1 MRPRLPQRW
10 YVATATEEQIRLYEV
25 VMVSGKPPRHS
36 KSKTEPVTIDLDA
49 KDVTDVSAAKPS
61 TTPTD
66 TTTTSTSSEA
76 KPAPEPKVSEA
87 IKPATVA
94 TESVKAE
101 NPKPIW
107 DQPAKP
113 PIEPEP
119 NVGKHAASG
128 KDEAPPKPDSTIKQ
142 EPPKAAAAS
151 AATSTSSAAS
161 SSTAD
166 SAKGTSGTLGKDAP
180 KTDPFKPQTTTSTTS
195 SASSAGKP
203 SAAATSSSRDPK
215 SQGNSGLIAAGIV
228 GGLIALLAA
237 GSMQYAGFLPS
248 SSTGGGSSD
257 ELATLKSQVAS
268 LQQQMAEAPKAQ
280 TSDTSALEQRIAAL
294 ESSTASG
301 GDASAKI
308 SQLENTVSTL
318 QSGRATDDQ
327 KIASLTQRLDAAETK
342 INEPRDDVEV
352 ARAIASAALKAA
364 IDRGGPFLTELD
376 TLSKVTP
383 DDPAIQ
389 SLRPFANTGVPTR
402 AELVR
407 RFPDVANAMLAALRP
422 TDPNQGIIDRLA
434 DSAMSL
440 VKVRPVGNVE
450 GEGDDAKIARM
461 EDKLQ
466 NGDLKGAALEWDSL
480 PEAAKTASADY
491 KKSLDARI
499 QVEDLVNST
508 LNRAVSSTGQQ
519 G

>member
-1 MRPRLPQRW
+1 
-10 YVATATEEQIRLYEV
+10 
-25 VMVSGKPPRHS
+25 MVSGKPPRHS

-49 KDVTDVSAAKPS
+49 KDVTDVSATTPSTPADTTATSAASDAKPVTEPS
-61 TTPTD
+61 T
-66 TTTTSTSSEA
+66 
-76 KPAPEPKVSEA
+76 PEPV
-87 IKPATVA
+87 KPATSA
-94 TESVKAE
+94 ADSVKAE

-107 DQPAKP
+107 DQPTKS

-119 NVGKHAASG
+119 NVGKPQDASG
-128 KDEAPPKPDSTIKQ
+128 KEEGPAKTDATAKQ
-142 EPPKAAAAS
+142 EPPKAAAA
-151 AATSTSSAAS
+151 AASTTTSSAAS
-161 SSTAD
+161 SSAAD
-166 SAKGTSGTLGKDAP
+166 SAKATSSTFGKDAP
-180 KTDPFKPQTTTSTTS
+180 KSEPFKPQTAASTSS
-195 SASSAGKP
+195 SASSASKP
-203 SAAATSSSRDPK
+203 SAATTSTSRDAKP
-215 SQGNSGLIAAGIV
+215 QGNSGLIAAGIV

-237 GSMQYAGFLPS
+237 GSMQYAGVLPS
-248 SSTGGGSSD
+248 SSADSGSST
-257 ELATLKSQVAS
+257 ELAALKSQVAS
-268 LQQQMAEAPKAQ
+268 LQQQIAQAPKGQ
-280 TSDTSALEQRIAAL
+280 TADTSALEQRLAAL

-308 SQLENTVSTL
+308 SQLETTLSTL
-318 QSGRATDDQ
+318 QSERAAEDQ

-402 AELVR
+402 SELVR
-407 RFPDVANAMLAALRP
+407 RFPDVANAMLTALSP
-422 TDPNQGIIDRLA
+422 TDPNEGIFDRLA
-434 DSAMSL
+434 NSAMSL

-466 NGDLKGAALEWDSL
+466 NGDLKGAALEWDAL
-480 PEAAKTASADY
+480 PEAAKTASAEY

>member
-1 MRPRLPQRW
+1 
-10 YVATATEEQIRLYEV
+10 
-25 VMVSGKPPRHS
+25 MVSGKPPRHS

-49 KDVTDVSAAKPS
+49 KDVTDVSATKPS
-61 TTPTD
+61 TPAD
-66 TTTTSTSSEA
+66 TTATSAASDAKPVTEPGTPEPVTPATSTA
-76 KPAPEPKVSEA
+76 D
-87 IKPATVA
+87 
-94 TESVKAE
+94 SVKAE

-107 DQPAKP
+107 DQPTKS

-119 NVGKHAASG
+119 NVGKPQDASG
-128 KDEAPPKPDSTIKQ
+128 KDEGPAKTDATVKQ
-142 EPPKAAAAS
+142 EPPKAAAA
-151 AATSTSSAAS
+151 AASTTTSSAAS
-161 SSTAD
+161 SSAAD
-166 SAKGTSGTLGKDAP
+166 SAKTTSSSFVKDAP
-180 KTDPFKPQTTTSTTS
+180 KSEPFKPQTTSSTSS
-195 SASSAGKP
+195 SASSASKP
-203 SAAATSSSRDPK
+203 SAATISTSRDAKP
-215 SQGNSGLIAAGIV
+215 QGNSGLIAAGIV

-237 GSMQYAGFLPS
+237 GSMQYAGVLPS
-248 SSTGGGSSD
+248 SSADSGSST
-257 ELATLKSQVAS
+257 ELAALKSQVAS
-268 LQQQMAEAPKAQ
+268 LQQQIAQAPKGQ
-280 TSDTSALEQRIAAL
+280 TADTSALEQRLAAL

-308 SQLENTVSTL
+308 SQLETTLSTL
-318 QSGRATDDQ
+318 QSERAAEDQ

-407 RFPDVANAMLAALRP
+407 RFPDVANAMLTALRP
-422 TDPNQGIIDRLA
+422 TDPNEGIFDRLA
-434 DSAMSL
+434 NSAMSL

-466 NGDLKGAALEWDSL
+466 NGDLKGAALEWDAL

>member
-1 MRPRLPQRW
+1 
-10 YVATATEEQIRLYEV
+10 
-25 VMVSGKPPRHS
+25 MVSGKPPRHS

-49 KDVTDVSAAKPS
+49 KDVTDISPAKPS
-61 TTPTD
+61 SD
-66 TTTTSTSSEA
+66 TQEQS
-76 KPAPEPKVSEA
+76 KPAADEPTSVTETSASEPV
-87 IKPATVA
+87 KPATSA
-94 TESVKAE
+94 TDTEKAE
-101 NPKPIW
+101 TPKPIW
-107 DQPAKP
+107 EQPTKP

-119 NVGKHAASG
+119 NVSKTEASIKKDTTGKQDSAENAAA
-128 KDEAPPKPDSTIKQ
+128 KQDAQKPITSAT
-142 EPPKAAAAS
+142 AAAS
-151 AATSTSSAAS
+151 AASAAPS
-161 SSTAD
+161 SDATKNTAPG
-166 SAKGTSGTLGKDAP
+166 SFGASPKDAL
-180 KTDPFKPQTTTSTTS
+180 KSDSFKPQS
-195 SASSAGKP
+195 SASSSSAT
-203 SAAATSSSRDPK
+203 SAADKPATASTTASRDTK
-215 SQGNSGLIAAGIV
+215 TQGSSGLMAAGIV

-237 GSMQYAGFLPS
+237 GSMQYAGYLPS
-248 SSTGGGSSD
+248 STADGGSSS
-257 ELATLKSQVAS
+257 ELAALKSQVAT
-268 LQQQMAEAPKAQ
+268 LQQQVADAPKTQ
-280 TSDTSALEQRIAAL
+280 TGDASALEQRLAAL

-308 SQLENTVSTL
+308 AELEKTISTL
-318 QSGRATDDQ
+318 QSERSAESQTIAT
-327 KIASLTQRLDAAETK
+327 LTQRLDAAEAK

-383 DDPAIQ
+383 DDPALQ
-389 SLRPFANTGVPTR
+389 ALKPFANTGVPTR

-407 RFPDVANAMLAALRP
+407 RFPDVANGMLAALTP
-422 TDPNQGIIDRLA
+422 SDPNQGIFDRLA

-450 GEGDDAKIARM
+450 GEGADAKIARM

-466 NGDLKGAALEWDSL
+466 NGDLKGAALEWDAL
-480 PEAAKTASADY
+480 PEPARTSSADY

>member
-1 MRPRLPQRW
+1 
-10 YVATATEEQIRLYEV
+10 
-25 VMVSGKPPRHS
+25 MVSGKPPRHS

-49 KDVTDVSAAKPS
+49 KDVTDVSATKPS
-61 TTPTD
+61 TPAD
-66 TTTTSTSSEA
+66 TTATSASSDA
-76 KPAPEPKVSEA
+76 KPVTEPSTTEPV
-87 IKPATVA
+87 KPATGA
-94 TESVKAE
+94 ADSAKAE

-107 DQPAKP
+107 DQPTKS

-119 NVGKHAASG
+119 NVGKQQDASG
-128 KDEAPPKPDSTIKQ
+128 KDEVPAKTDTTVKQ
-142 EPPKAAAAS
+142 EPPKATAAAAS
-151 AATSTSSAAS
+151 ATTSSAAS
-161 SSTAD
+161 SSAAD
-166 SAKGTSGTLGKDAP
+166 SAKTTSSTFGKDAP
-180 KTDPFKPQTTTSTTS
+180 KSEPFKPQTTSSTSS
-195 SASSAGKP
+195 SASSASKP
-203 SAAATSSSRDPK
+203 SAAITSTSRDAKP
-215 SQGNSGLIAAGIV
+215 QGNSGLIAAGIV

-237 GSMQYAGFLPS
+237 GSMQYAGVLPS
-248 SSTGGGSSD
+248 SSADSGSST
-257 ELATLKSQVAS
+257 ELAALKSQVAS
-268 LQQQMAEAPKAQ
+268 LQQQIAEAPKGQ
-280 TSDTSALEQRIAAL
+280 TADTSALEQRLAAL

-308 SQLENTVSTL
+308 SQLETTLSTL
-318 QSGRATDDQ
+318 QSERAAEDQ

-389 SLRPFANTGVPTR
+389 ALRPFANTGVPTR

-407 RFPDVANAMLAALRP
+407 RFPDVANAMLTALRP
-422 TDPNQGIIDRLA
+422 TDPNEGIFDRLA
-434 DSAMSL
+434 NSAMSL

-450 GEGDDAKIARM
+450 GEGNDAKIARM

-466 NGDLKGAALEWDSL
+466 NGDLKGAALEWDAL

-499 QVEDLVNST
+499 QVEDLVSST

>member
-1 MRPRLPQRW
+1 
-10 YVATATEEQIRLYEV
+10 
-25 VMVSGKPPRHS
+25 MVSGKPPRHS

-49 KDVTDVSAAKPS
+49 KDVTDISPAKPS
-61 TTPTD
+61 TDPETQQKGAAD
-66 TTTTSTSSEA
+66 GA
-76 KPAPEPKVSEA
+76 KPATGTSASEPV
-87 IKPATVA
+87 KPAANA
-94 TESVKAE
+94 TDSAKAE
-101 NPKPIW
+101 SPKPIW
-107 DQPAKP
+107 DQPTKA

-119 NVGKHAASG
+119 NVAKTDASIKKDVTEKAIGEKQDTTAKQDAQKASTASASSVSGASAATASSATKDTAASPFG
-128 KDEAPPKPDSTIKQ
+128 TSTRDAPKSDSIKPQNS
-142 EPPKAAAAS
+142 ASSSSAAS
-151 AATSTSSAAS
+151 AADKPA
-161 SSTAD
+161 TA
-166 SAKGTSGTLGKDAP
+166 
-180 KTDPFKPQTTTSTTS
+180 
-195 SASSAGKP
+195 
-203 SAAATSSSRDPK
+203 SRDTK
-215 SQGNSGLIAAGIV
+215 ASGSSGLIAAGIV

-237 GSMQYAGFLPS
+237 GSMQYAGYLPS
-248 SSTGGGSSD
+248 STADSGSSA
-257 ELATLKSQVAS
+257 ELDALKSQVAT
-268 LQQQMAEAPKAQ
+268 LQQQIADAPKGQ
-280 TSDTSALEQRIAAL
+280 TGDTSALEQRLAAL

-308 SQLENTVSTL
+308 AELENTISTL
-318 QSGRATDDQ
+318 QSERDAEGP
-327 KIASLTQRLDAAETK
+327 KIATLTQRLDAAEAK

-383 DDPAIQ
+383 DDPSIQ
-389 SLRPFANTGVPTR
+389 ALKSFARTGVPTR

-407 RFPDVANAMLAALRP
+407 RFPDVANAMLAALKP
-422 TDPNQGIIDRLA
+422 SDPNQGIFDRLA

-450 GEGDDAKIARM
+450 GEGAEAKVARM

-466 NGDLKGAALEWDSL
+466 NGDLKGAALEWDAL

>member
-1 MRPRLPQRW
+1 
-10 YVATATEEQIRLYEV
+10 
-25 VMVSGKPPRHS
+25 
-36 KSKTEPVTIDLDA
+36 
-49 KDVTDVSAAKPS
+49 
-61 TTPTD
+61 
-66 TTTTSTSSEA
+66 
-76 KPAPEPKVSEA
+76 
-87 IKPATVA
+87 
-94 TESVKAE
+94 
-101 NPKPIW
+101 
-107 DQPAKP
+107 
-113 PIEPEP
+113 
-119 NVGKHAASG
+119 
-128 KDEAPPKPDSTIKQ
+128 
-142 EPPKAAAAS
+142 
-151 AATSTSSAAS
+151 
-161 SSTAD
+161 
-166 SAKGTSGTLGKDAP
+166 
-180 KTDPFKPQTTTSTTS
+180 
-195 SASSAGKP
+195 
-203 SAAATSSSRDPK
+203 
-215 SQGNSGLIAAGIV
+215 
-228 GGLIALLAA
+228 
-237 GSMQYAGFLPS
+237 MQYAGVLPS
-248 SSTGGGSSD
+248 SSADSGSST
-257 ELATLKSQVAS
+257 ELAALKSQVAS
-268 LQQQMAEAPKAQ
+268 LQQQIAEAPKGQ
-280 TSDTSALEQRIAAL
+280 TADTSALEQRLAAL

-308 SQLENTVSTL
+308 SQLETTVSTL
-318 QSGRATDDQ
+318 QSERAAEDQ

-389 SLRPFANTGVPTR
+389 ALRPFANTGVPTR
-402 AELVR
+402 SELVR
-407 RFPDVANAMLAALRP
+407 RFPDVANAMLTALSP
-422 TDPNQGIIDRLA
+422 TDPNEGIFDRLA
-434 DSAMSL
+434 NSAMSL

-466 NGDLKGAALEWDSL
+466 NGDLKGAALEWDAL

>member
-1 MRPRLPQRW
+1 
-10 YVATATEEQIRLYEV
+10 
-25 VMVSGKPPRHS
+25 MVSGKPPRHS

-61 TTPTD
+61 TPAD
-66 TTTTSTSSEA
+66 TTPINTSSDAEPLAEPGTPEPA
-76 KPAPEPKVSEA
+76 KPAISAADNAKV
-87 IKPATVA
+87 
-94 TESVKAE
+94 E

-107 DQPAKP
+107 DQPTKS

-119 NVGKHAASG
+119 NVGKQDAAG
-128 KDEAPPKPDSTIKQ
+128 KDEGPAKTDATVKQ
-142 EPPKAAAAS
+142 EPPKAASAAAS
-151 AATSTSSAAS
+151 SATSSAAS
-161 SSTAD
+161 SSAAE
-166 SAKGTSGTLGKDAP
+166 SAKATSSTFGKDAP
-180 KTDPFKPQTTTSTTS
+180 KSDPFKPQTTASTSS
-195 SASSAGKP
+195 SASSASKP
-203 SAAATSSSRDPK
+203 SAATTSTSRETKPQ
-215 SQGNSGLIAAGIV
+215 SNSGLIAAGIV

-237 GSMQYAGFLPS
+237 GSMQYAGVLPS
-248 SSTGGGSSD
+248 ASADGGSSS
-257 ELATLKSQVAS
+257 ELAALKSQVAS
-268 LQQQMAEAPKAQ
+268 LQQQMANAPKAQ
-280 TSDTSALEQRIAAL
+280 TADTSALEQRIAAL
-294 ESSTASG
+294 ESATASG
-301 GDASAKI
+301 GEASAKI
-308 SQLENTVSTL
+308 SQFENTISTL
-318 QSGRATDDQ
+318 QSERAAEGQT
-327 KIASLTQRLDAAETK
+327 IASLTQRLDAAEAK

-407 RFPDVANAMLAALRP
+407 RFPDVANAMLTALRP
-422 TDPNQGIIDRLA
+422 TDPNEGIFDRLA
-434 DSAMSL
+434 NSAMSL
-440 VKVRPVGNVE
+440 VKVRPVGNIE
-450 GEGDDAKIARM
+450 GEGPEAKIARM

-466 NGDLKGAALEWDSL
+466 NGDLKGAALEWDAL
-480 PEAAKTASADY
+480 PDAARTASADY

>member
-1 MRPRLPQRW
+1 
-10 YVATATEEQIRLYEV
+10 
-25 VMVSGKPPRHS
+25 MVSGKPPRHS

-49 KDVTDVSAAKPS
+49 KDVTDVSATKPS
-61 TTPTD
+61 TPAD
-66 TTTTSTSSEA
+66 TTATSAASDA
-76 KPAPEPKVSEA
+76 KPVTEPSTPEPA
-87 IKPATVA
+87 RPATSAADGAKV
-94 TESVKAE
+94 E

-107 DQPAKP
+107 DQPTKS

-119 NVGKHAASG
+119 NVGKPQDASG
-128 KDEAPPKPDSTIKQ
+128 KDEGPAKTDATVKE
-142 EPPKAAAAS
+142 EPPKATAAAAS
-151 AATSTSSAAS
+151 TTTSSAAS
-161 SSTAD
+161 SSAAD
-166 SAKGTSGTLGKDAP
+166 SAKTTSSTFGKDAP
-180 KTDPFKPQTTTSTTS
+180 KSDPFKPQTTASTSS
-195 SASSAGKP
+195 SASSASKP
-203 SAAATSSSRDPK
+203 SPATTSTSRDAKP
-215 SQGNSGLIAAGIV
+215 QGNSGLIAAGIV

-237 GSMQYAGFLPS
+237 GSMQYAGVLPS
-248 SSTGGGSSD
+248 SSADSGSST
-257 ELATLKSQVAS
+257 ELAALKSQVAS
-268 LQQQMAEAPKAQ
+268 LQQQIAQAPKGQ
-280 TSDTSALEQRIAAL
+280 TADTSALEQRLAAL

-308 SQLENTVSTL
+308 SQLETTVSTL
-318 QSGRATDDQ
+318 QSERAAEDQ

-407 RFPDVANAMLAALRP
+407 RFPDVANAMLTALRP
-422 TDPNQGIIDRLA
+422 TDPNEGIFDRLA
-434 DSAMSL
+434 NSAMSL

-466 NGDLKGAALEWDSL
+466 NGDLKGAALEWDAL

>member
-1 MRPRLPQRW
+1 
-10 YVATATEEQIRLYEV
+10 
-25 VMVSGKPPRHS
+25 MVSGKPPRHS

-49 KDVTDVSAAKPS
+49 KDVTDVSATKSSTPADTTATSAPIDAKPVTEPS
-61 TTPTD
+61 T
-66 TTTTSTSSEA
+66 
-76 KPAPEPKVSEA
+76 PEPVT
-87 IKPATVA
+87 PATSA
-94 TESVKAE
+94 ADSVKAE

-107 DQPAKP
+107 DQPTKS

-119 NVGKHAASG
+119 NVGKPQDASG
-128 KDEAPPKPDSTIKQ
+128 KDEGPAKTDATLKQ
-142 EPPKAAAAS
+142 EPPKATAAAAS
-151 AATSTSSAAS
+151 TTTSSAAS
-161 SSTAD
+161 SSAAD
-166 SAKGTSGTLGKDAP
+166 SAKTTSTTFGKDAP
-180 KTDPFKPQTTTSTTS
+180 KSDPFKPQTTASTSS
-195 SASSAGKP
+195 SASSTSKP
-203 SAAATSSSRDPK
+203 SAATTSTSRDAKP
-215 SQGNSGLIAAGIV
+215 QGNSGLIAAGIV

-237 GSMQYAGFLPS
+237 GSMQYAGVLPS
-248 SSTGGGSSD
+248 SSADSGSST
-257 ELATLKSQVAS
+257 ELAALKSQVAS
-268 LQQQMAEAPKAQ
+268 LQQQIAQAPKGQSA
-280 TSDTSALEQRIAAL
+280 DTSALEQRLAAL

-308 SQLENTVSTL
+308 SQLETTVSTL
-318 QSGRATDDQ
+318 QSERATEDQ

-407 RFPDVANAMLAALRP
+407 RFPDVANAMLTALRP
-422 TDPNQGIIDRLA
+422 TDPNEGIFDRLA
-434 DSAMSL
+434 NSAMSL

-466 NGDLKGAALEWDSL
+466 NGDLKGAALEWDAL

>member
-1 MRPRLPQRW
+1 
-10 YVATATEEQIRLYEV
+10 
-25 VMVSGKPPRHS
+25 
-36 KSKTEPVTIDLDA
+36 
-49 KDVTDVSAAKPS
+49 
-61 TTPTD
+61 
-66 TTTTSTSSEA
+66 
-76 KPAPEPKVSEA
+76 
-87 IKPATVA
+87 
-94 TESVKAE
+94 
-101 NPKPIW
+101 
-107 DQPAKP
+107 
-113 PIEPEP
+113 
-119 NVGKHAASG
+119 
-128 KDEAPPKPDSTIKQ
+128 
-142 EPPKAAAAS
+142 
-151 AATSTSSAAS
+151 
-161 SSTAD
+161 
-166 SAKGTSGTLGKDAP
+166 
-180 KTDPFKPQTTTSTTS
+180 
-195 SASSAGKP
+195 
-203 SAAATSSSRDPK
+203 
-215 SQGNSGLIAAGIV
+215 
-228 GGLIALLAA
+228 
-237 GSMQYAGFLPS
+237 MQYAGVLPS
-248 SSTGGGSSD
+248 SSADSGSST
-257 ELATLKSQVAS
+257 ELAALKSQVAS
-268 LQQQMAEAPKAQ
+268 LQQQIAQAPKGQ
-280 TSDTSALEQRIAAL
+280 TADTSALEQRLAAL

-308 SQLENTVSTL
+308 SQLETTLSTL
-318 QSGRATDDQ
+318 QSERAAEEH

-422 TDPNQGIIDRLA
+422 TDPNEGIIDRLA
-434 DSAMSL
+434 NSAMSL

-466 NGDLKGAALEWDSL
+466 NGDLKGAALEWDAL
-480 PEAAKTASADY
+480 PEAAKTASAEY

>member
-1 MRPRLPQRW
+1 
-10 YVATATEEQIRLYEV
+10 
-25 VMVSGKPPRHS
+25 MVSGKPPRHS

-49 KDVTDVSAAKPS
+49 KDVTDVSATKPS
-61 TTPTD
+61 TPADMTATSAASDAKPVTEPGTP
-66 TTTTSTSSEA
+66 EPA
-76 KPAPEPKVSEA
+76 KPA
-87 IKPATVA
+87 TGVA
-94 TESVKAE
+94 DGAKAE

-107 DQPAKP
+107 DQPTKS

-119 NVGKHAASG
+119 NVGKQQDASG
-128 KDEAPPKPDSTIKQ
+128 KDEGPAKTDATAKQ
-142 EPPKAAAAS
+142 EPPKATAAAAS
-151 AATSTSSAAS
+151 TTTSSAAS
-161 SSTAD
+161 SSAAD
-166 SAKGTSGTLGKDAP
+166 SAKTTSSSFGKDAP
-180 KTDPFKPQTTTSTTS
+180 KSEPFKPQTTSSTSA
-195 SASSAGKP
+195 SASSASKP
-203 SAAATSSSRDPK
+203 SAATTSTSRDTKP
-215 SQGNSGLIAAGIV
+215 QGNSGLIAAGIV

-237 GSMQYAGFLPS
+237 GSMQYAGVLPS
-248 SSTGGGSSD
+248 RSADSGSAT
-257 ELATLKSQVAS
+257 ELAALKSQVAS
-268 LQQQMAEAPKAQ
+268 LQQQIAEAPKGQ
-280 TSDTSALEQRIAAL
+280 TADTSALEQRLAAL

-308 SQLENTVSTL
+308 SQLETTVSTL
-318 QSGRATDDQ
+318 QSERAAEDQ

-407 RFPDVANAMLAALRP
+407 RFPDVANAMLTALRP
-422 TDPNQGIIDRLA
+422 TDPNEGIFDRLA
-434 DSAMSL
+434 NSAMSL

-466 NGDLKGAALEWDSL
+466 NGDLKGAALEWDAL
-480 PEAAKTASADY
+480 PEAAKTASAEY

>member
-1 MRPRLPQRW
+1 
-10 YVATATEEQIRLYEV
+10 
-25 VMVSGKPPRHS
+25 MVSGKPPRHS

-49 KDVTDVSAAKPS
+49 KDVTDVSATKPS
-61 TTPTD
+61 TPAD
-66 TTTTSTSSEA
+66 TTATSAPSDAKPVTEPGTPEPA
-76 KPAPEPKVSEA
+76 KPA
-87 IKPATVA
+87 TGVA
-94 TESVKAE
+94 DGAKAE

-107 DQPAKP
+107 DQPTKS

-119 NVGKHAASG
+119 NVGKPQDASG
-128 KDEAPPKPDSTIKQ
+128 KDEGPAKTDATVKQ
-142 EPPKAAAAS
+142 EPPKATAAAAS
-151 AATSTSSAAS
+151 TTTSSAAS
-161 SSTAD
+161 SSAAD
-166 SAKGTSGTLGKDAP
+166 SAKTTSSTFGKDAP
-180 KTDPFKPQTTTSTTS
+180 KSEPFKPQTTASTSS
-195 SASSAGKP
+195 SASSASKP
-203 SAAATSSSRDPK
+203 SAATISTSRDAKP
-215 SQGNSGLIAAGIV
+215 QGNSGLIAAGIV

-237 GSMQYAGFLPS
+237 GSMQYAGVLPS
-248 SSTGGGSSD
+248 SSTDSGSST
-257 ELATLKSQVAS
+257 ELAALKSQVAS
-268 LQQQMAEAPKAQ
+268 LQQQIAQAPKGQ
-280 TSDTSALEQRIAAL
+280 TADTSALEQRLAAL

-308 SQLENTVSTL
+308 SQLETTVSTL
-318 QSGRATDDQ
+318 QSERAAEDQ

-422 TDPNQGIIDRLA
+422 TDPNEGIIDRLA
-434 DSAMSL
+434 NSAMSL

-466 NGDLKGAALEWDSL
+466 NGDLKGAALEWDAL

>member
-1 MRPRLPQRW
+1 
-10 YVATATEEQIRLYEV
+10 
-25 VMVSGKPPRHS
+25 MVSGKPPRHS

-49 KDVTDVSAAKPS
+49 KDVTDVSATKPS
-61 TTPTD
+61 TPAD
-66 TTTTSTSSEA
+66 TTATSASSDA
-76 KPAPEPKVSEA
+76 KPVTEPSTTEPVT
-87 IKPATVA
+87 PATGA
-94 TESVKAE
+94 ADSAKAE

-107 DQPAKP
+107 DQPTKS

-119 NVGKHAASG
+119 NVGKQQDASG
-128 KDEAPPKPDSTIKQ
+128 KDEGPAKTDATVKQ
-142 EPPKAAAAS
+142 DPPKAAAA
-151 AATSTSSAAS
+151 AASTTTSSAAS
-161 SSTAD
+161 SSAAD
-166 SAKGTSGTLGKDAP
+166 SAKATSSTLGKDAP
-180 KTDPFKPQTTTSTTS
+180 KSDPFKPQTTSSTS
-195 SASSAGKP
+195 SASSASKP
-203 SAAATSSSRDPK
+203 SAATTSPLRDAKP
-215 SQGNSGLIAAGIV
+215 QGNSGLIAAGIV

-237 GSMQYAGFLPS
+237 GSMQYAGVLPS
-248 SSTGGGSSD
+248 SSADSGSST
-257 ELATLKSQVAS
+257 ELAALKSQVAS
-268 LQQQMAEAPKAQ
+268 LQQQIAEAPKGQ
-280 TSDTSALEQRIAAL
+280 TADTSALEQRLAAL

-308 SQLENTVSTL
+308 SQLETTLSTL
-318 QSGRATDDQ
+318 QSERAAEDQ

-389 SLRPFANTGVPTR
+389 ALRPFANTGVPTR
-402 AELVR
+402 SELVR
-407 RFPDVANAMLAALRP
+407 RFPDVANAMLTALRP
-422 TDPNQGIIDRLA
+422 TDPNEGIFDRLA
-434 DSAMSL
+434 NSAMSL

-466 NGDLKGAALEWDSL
+466 NGDLKGAALEWDAL
-480 PEAAKTASADY
+480 PEAAKMASADY

>member
-1 MRPRLPQRW
+1 
-10 YVATATEEQIRLYEV
+10 
-25 VMVSGKPPRHS
+25 MVSGKPPRHS

-49 KDVTDVSAAKPS
+49 KDVTDVSATKPS
-61 TTPTD
+61 TPAD
-66 TTTTSTSSEA
+66 TTATSAPSDA
-76 KPAPEPKVSEA
+76 KPVTEPGTLEPVRPTTGAADSA
-87 IKPATVA
+87 
-94 TESVKAE
+94 KAE

-107 DQPAKP
+107 DQPTKP

-119 NVGKHAASG
+119 NVGKQQDASD
-128 KDEAPPKPDSTIKQ
+128 KDDGPAKTDATVKQ
-142 EPPKAAAAS
+142 EPPKAASAAAS
-151 AATSTSSAAS
+151 TGASSTAS
-161 SSTAD
+161 SSAAD
-166 SAKGTSGTLGKDAP
+166 SAKATSSTFGKDAP
-180 KTDPFKPQTTTSTTS
+180 KSDPFKPQTTSSTSS
-195 SASSAGKP
+195 SASSASKP
-203 SAAATSSSRDPK
+203 SAATTPTSRDAKP
-215 SQGNSGLIAAGIV
+215 QGNSGLIAAGIV

-237 GSMQYAGFLPS
+237 GSMQYAGVLPS
-248 SSTGGGSSD
+248 SSADSASST
-257 ELATLKSQVAS
+257 ELAALKSQVAS
-268 LQQQMAEAPKAQ
+268 LQQQIAEAPKGQ
-280 TSDTSALEQRIAAL
+280 TADTSALEQRLAAL

-318 QSGRATDDQ
+318 QSERAAADQ
-327 KIASLTQRLDAAETK
+327 KIASLTQRLDAAEAK

-407 RFPDVANAMLAALRP
+407 RFPDVANAMLTALRP
-422 TDPNQGIIDRLA
+422 TDPNQGIFDRLA

-466 NGDLKGAALEWDSL
+466 NGDLKGAALEWDAL
-480 PEAAKTASADY
+480 PEAAKTASAEY

>member
-1 MRPRLPQRW
+1 
-10 YVATATEEQIRLYEV
+10 
-25 VMVSGKPPRHS
+25 MVSGKPPRHS

-49 KDVTDVSAAKPS
+49 KDVTDVSATKPS
-61 TTPTD
+61 TPADMTATSASSDATPVTEPG
-66 TTTTSTSSEA
+66 TPEPA
-76 KPAPEPKVSEA
+76 KPA
-87 IKPATVA
+87 TGVA
-94 TESVKAE
+94 DGAKAE

-107 DQPAKP
+107 DQPTTS

-119 NVGKHAASG
+119 NVGKPQDASG
-128 KDEAPPKPDSTIKQ
+128 KDEGPAKTDATVKQ
-142 EPPKAAAAS
+142 EPPKATAAAAS
-151 AATSTSSAAS
+151 TTTSSAAS
-161 SSTAD
+161 SSAAD
-166 SAKGTSGTLGKDAP
+166 SAKTTSSTFGKDAP
-180 KTDPFKPQTTTSTTS
+180 KGDPFKPQTTSSTS
-195 SASSAGKP
+195 SASSASKP
-203 SAAATSSSRDPK
+203 SAATTSQLRDAKP
-215 SQGNSGLIAAGIV
+215 QGNSGLIAAGIV

-237 GSMQYAGFLPS
+237 GSMQYAGVLPS
-248 SSTGGGSSD
+248 SSADSGSST
-257 ELATLKSQVAS
+257 ELAALKSQVAS
-268 LQQQMAEAPKAQ
+268 LQQQIAQAPKGQ
-280 TSDTSALEQRIAAL
+280 TADTSALEQRLAAL

-308 SQLENTVSTL
+308 SQLETTVSTL
-318 QSGRATDDQ
+318 QSERAAEEQ
-327 KIASLTQRLDAAETK
+327 KITSLTQRLDAAETK

-407 RFPDVANAMLAALRP
+407 RFPDVANAMLTSLSP
-422 TDPNQGIIDRLA
+422 TDPNEGIIDRLA
-434 DSAMSL
+434 NSAMSL

-466 NGDLKGAALEWDSL
+466 NGDLKGAALEWDAL

>member
-1 MRPRLPQRW
+1 
-10 YVATATEEQIRLYEV
+10 
-25 VMVSGKPPRHS
+25 MVSGKPPRHS

-49 KDVTDVSAAKPS
+49 KDVTDVSATKPS
-61 TTPTD
+61 TPAD
-66 TTTTSTSSEA
+66 TTATSAPIDA
-76 KPAPEPKVSEA
+76 KPVTEPSTPEPVT
-87 IKPATVA
+87 PATSA
-94 TESVKAE
+94 ADSVKAE

-107 DQPAKP
+107 DQPTKS

-119 NVGKHAASG
+119 NVGKQQDASG
-128 KDEAPPKPDSTIKQ
+128 KDEGPAKTDATVKQ
-142 EPPKAAAAS
+142 DPPKAAAA
-151 AATSTSSAAS
+151 AASTTTSSAAS
-161 SSTAD
+161 SSAAD
-166 SAKGTSGTLGKDAP
+166 SAKATSSTLGKDAP
-180 KTDPFKPQTTTSTTS
+180 KSDPFKPQTTSSTS
-195 SASSAGKP
+195 SASSASKP
-203 SAAATSSSRDPK
+203 SAATTSPLRDAKP
-215 SQGNSGLIAAGIV
+215 QGNSGLIAAGIV

-237 GSMQYAGFLPS
+237 GSMQYAGVLPS
-248 SSTGGGSSD
+248 SSADSGSST
-257 ELATLKSQVAS
+257 ELAALKSQVAS
-268 LQQQMAEAPKAQ
+268 LQQQIAEAPKGQ
-280 TSDTSALEQRIAAL
+280 TADTSALEQRLAAL

-308 SQLENTVSTL
+308 SQLETTVSTL
-318 QSGRATDDQ
+318 QSERAAEDQ

-389 SLRPFANTGVPTR
+389 ALRPFANTGVPTR
-402 AELVR
+402 SELVR
-407 RFPDVANAMLAALRP
+407 RFPDVANAMLTALRP
-422 TDPNQGIIDRLA
+422 TNPNEGIIDRLA
-434 DSAMSL
+434 NSAMSL

-466 NGDLKGAALEWDSL
+466 NGDLKGAALEWDAL
-480 PEAAKTASADY
+480 PEAAKTASAEY

>member
-1 MRPRLPQRW
+1 
-10 YVATATEEQIRLYEV
+10 
-25 VMVSGKPPRHS
+25 MVSGKPPRHS

-49 KDVTDVSAAKPS
+49 KDVTDVSATKPS
-61 TTPTD
+61 TSAD
-66 TTTTSTSSEA
+66 TTATSASSDAKPVTEPSTPEPVTPSTS
-76 KPAPEPKVSEA
+76 
-87 IKPATVA
+87 VA
-94 TESVKAE
+94 DGTKAE

-107 DQPAKP
+107 DQPTKS

-119 NVGKHAASG
+119 NVGKPRDASG
-128 KDEAPPKPDSTIKQ
+128 KDEGPAKTDATVKQ
-142 EPPKAAAAS
+142 EPPKATAAAAS
-151 AATSTSSAAS
+151 TTTSSAAS
-161 SSTAD
+161 SSAAD
-166 SAKGTSGTLGKDAP
+166 SAKATSSTFGKDAP
-180 KTDPFKPQTTTSTTS
+180 KSDPFKPQTTSSTS
-195 SASSAGKP
+195 SASSASKP
-203 SAAATSSSRDPK
+203 SAATTSTSRDAKP
-215 SQGNSGLIAAGIV
+215 QGNSGLIAAGIV

-237 GSMQYAGFLPS
+237 GSMQYAGVLPS
-248 SSTGGGSSD
+248 SSTDSGSST
-257 ELATLKSQVAS
+257 ELAALKSQVAS
-268 LQQQMAEAPKAQ
+268 LQQQIAEAPKGQ
-280 TSDTSALEQRIAAL
+280 TADTSALEQRLAAL

-308 SQLENTVSTL
+308 SQLETTVSTL
-318 QSGRATDDQ
+318 QSERAAEDQ

-364 IDRGGPFLTELD
+364 IDRGGPLLTELD

-422 TDPNQGIIDRLA
+422 TDPNEGIIDRLA
-434 DSAMSL
+434 NSAMSL

-466 NGDLKGAALEWDSL
+466 NGDLKGAALEWDAL

>member
-1 MRPRLPQRW
+1 
-10 YVATATEEQIRLYEV
+10 
-25 VMVSGKPPRHS
+25 MVSGKPPRHS

-49 KDVTDVSAAKPS
+49 KDVTDVSATKPS
-61 TTPTD
+61 TSAD
-66 TTTTSTSSEA
+66 TTATSASSDA
-76 KPAPEPKVSEA
+76 KPVTEPSTPEPL
-87 IKPATVA
+87 KPSTGVA
-94 TESVKAE
+94 DGAKAE

-107 DQPAKP
+107 DQPTKS

-119 NVGKHAASG
+119 NVGKPQDASG
-128 KDEAPPKPDSTIKQ
+128 KDEGPAKTDATVKQ
-142 EPPKAAAAS
+142 DPPKAAAAA
-151 AATSTSSAAS
+151 AATTTSSAAS
-161 SSTAD
+161 SSAAD
-166 SAKGTSGTLGKDAP
+166 SAKATSSTLGKDAP
-180 KTDPFKPQTTTSTTS
+180 KSDPFKPQTTSSTS
-195 SASSAGKP
+195 SASSASKP
-203 SAAATSSSRDPK
+203 SAATTSTSRDAKP
-215 SQGNSGLIAAGIV
+215 QGNSGLIAAGIV

-237 GSMQYAGFLPS
+237 GSMQYAGVLPS
-248 SSTGGGSSD
+248 SSADSGSST
-257 ELATLKSQVAS
+257 ELAALKSQIAS
-268 LQQQMAEAPKAQ
+268 LQQQIADAPKGQ
-280 TSDTSALEQRIAAL
+280 TADTSALEQRLAAL

-308 SQLENTVSTL
+308 SQLETTVSTL
-318 QSGRATDDQ
+318 QSERAAEDQ

-407 RFPDVANAMLAALRP
+407 RFPDVANAMLTALRP
-422 TDPNQGIIDRLA
+422 TDPNEGIFDRLA
-434 DSAMSL
+434 NSAMSL

-466 NGDLKGAALEWDSL
+466 NGDLKGAALEWDAL

>member
-1 MRPRLPQRW
+1 
-10 YVATATEEQIRLYEV
+10 
-25 VMVSGKPPRHS
+25 MVSGKPPRHS
-36 KSKTEPVTIDLDA
+36 KSKTEPVMIDLDA
-49 KDVTDVSAAKPS
+49 KDVTDVSATKPS
-61 TTPTD
+61 TPAD
-66 TTTTSTSSEA
+66 TTATSASSDA
-76 KPAPEPKVSEA
+76 KPVTEPSTTEPVT
-87 IKPATVA
+87 PATSVA
-94 TESVKAE
+94 DRAKAE

-107 DQPAKP
+107 DQPTKS

-119 NVGKHAASG
+119 NVGKQQDASG
-128 KDEAPPKPDSTIKQ
+128 KDEGPAKTDATVKQ
-142 EPPKAAAAS
+142 EPPKATTAAAS
-151 AATSTSSAAS
+151 TTTSSAAS
-161 SSTAD
+161 SSAAD
-166 SAKGTSGTLGKDAP
+166 SAKATSSTFGKDAS
-180 KTDPFKPQTTTSTTS
+180 KSDPFKPQTTASTSS
-195 SASSAGKP
+195 SASSASKP
-203 SAAATSSSRDPK
+203 SAATTSPSRDAKP
-215 SQGNSGLIAAGIV
+215 QGNSGLIAAGIV

-237 GSMQYAGFLPS
+237 GSMQYAGVLPS
-248 SSTGGGSSD
+248 SSADSGSST
-257 ELATLKSQVAS
+257 ELAALKSQIAS
-268 LQQQMAEAPKAQ
+268 LQQQIAQAPKGQSA
-280 TSDTSALEQRIAAL
+280 DTSALEQRLAAL

-308 SQLENTVSTL
+308 SQLETTVLTL
-318 QSGRATDDQ
+318 QSERAAEDQ

-407 RFPDVANAMLAALRP
+407 RFPDVANAMLTALSP
-422 TDPNQGIIDRLA
+422 TDPNEGIFDRLA
-434 DSAMSL
+434 NSAMSL

-466 NGDLKGAALEWDSL
+466 NGDLKGAALEWDAL

>member
-1 MRPRLPQRW
+1 
-10 YVATATEEQIRLYEV
+10 
-25 VMVSGKPPRHS
+25 MVSGKPPRHS

-61 TTPTD
+61 TPADTTPTSASSD
-66 TTTTSTSSEA
+66 AKPVTGPSTS
-76 KPAPEPKVSEA
+76 EPV
-87 IKPATVA
+87 KPATNPTDSA
-94 TESVKAE
+94 KPE

-107 DQPAKP
+107 DQPAKS

-119 NVGKHAASG
+119 NVGKHDASD
-128 KDEAPPKPDSTIKQ
+128 KVEAPVKQETPLKPDATVKQ

-151 AATSTSSAAS
+151 TSTTASSATSSSAADS
-161 SSTAD
+161 GKATSSTF
-166 SAKGTSGTLGKDAP
+166 GKDAP
-180 KTDPFKPQTTTSTTS
+180 KSDPFKPQATTSTSS
-195 SASSAGKP
+195 SASSTNKP
-203 SAAATSSSRDPK
+203 SAAATSASRETKP
-215 SQGNSGLIAAGIV
+215 QGNSGLIAAGII

-237 GSMQYAGFLPS
+237 GSMQYAGVLPS
-248 SSTGGGSSD
+248 SSASGGSSA
-257 ELATLKSQVAS
+257 ELSALKSQVAT

-280 TSDTSALEQRIAAL
+280 TADASALEQRIAAL
-294 ESSTASG
+294 ENSTASG
-301 GDASAKI
+301 SDASAKI
-308 SQLENTVSTL
+308 SELENTISTL
-318 QSGRATDDQ
+318 QSERATGDR
-327 KIASLTQRLDAAETK
+327 KVAALTQRLDAAEAK

-364 IDRGGPFLTELD
+364 IDRGGPFLTEVE

-407 RFPDVANAMLAALRP
+407 RFPDVANAMLTALRP
-422 TDPNQGIIDRLA
+422 TDPNQGIFDRLA

-466 NGDLKGAALEWDSL
+466 NGDLKGAALEWDAL
-480 PEAAKTASADY
+480 PEAAKTASAEY

>member
-1 MRPRLPQRW
+1 
-10 YVATATEEQIRLYEV
+10 
-25 VMVSGKPPRHS
+25 MVSGKPPRHS

-49 KDVTDVSAAKPS
+49 KDVTDISPVKPS
-61 TTPTD
+61 SDTQAQPKPAADEATSVTGTSASEPVKPAASATD
-66 TTTTSTSSEA
+66 TA
-76 KPAPEPKVSEA
+76 
-87 IKPATVA
+87 
-94 TESVKAE
+94 KAE
-101 NPKPIW
+101 TPKPIW
-107 DQPAKP
+107 DQPTKP

-119 NVGKHAASG
+119 NVSNTEASIKKDTTAKQHAQ
-128 KDEAPPKPDSTIKQ
+128 KPVTSAT
-142 EPPKAAAAS
+142 AAAS
-151 AATSTSSAAS
+151 AASAAPS
-161 SSTAD
+161 SDATENTAPG
-166 SAKGTSGTLGKDAP
+166 SFGASPKDAL
-180 KTDPFKPQTTTSTTS
+180 KSDSFKPQS
-195 SASSAGKP
+195 SASSSSAT
-203 SAAATSSSRDPK
+203 SAADKPATASTTASSDTK
-215 SQGNSGLIAAGIV
+215 TQGSSGLIAAGIV

-237 GSMQYAGFLPS
+237 GSMQYAGYLPS
-248 SSTGGGSSD
+248 STADGGSSS
-257 ELATLKSQVAS
+257 ELAALKSQVAT
-268 LQQQMAEAPKAQ
+268 LQQQVADAPKTQ
-280 TSDTSALEQRIAAL
+280 TGDASALEQRLAAL

-308 SQLENTVSTL
+308 AELEKTISTL
-318 QSGRATDDQ
+318 QSERSAESQTIAT
-327 KIASLTQRLDAAETK
+327 LTQRLDAAEAK

-383 DDPAIQ
+383 DDPAVQ
-389 SLRPFANTGVPTR
+389 ALKPFANTGVPTR

-407 RFPDVANAMLAALRP
+407 RFPDVANGMLAALTP
-422 TDPNQGIIDRLA
+422 SDPNQGIFDRLA

-450 GEGDDAKIARM
+450 GEGADAKIARM

-466 NGDLKGAALEWDSL
+466 NGDLKGAALEWDAL
-480 PEAAKTASADY
+480 PEPARTSSADY

>member
-1 MRPRLPQRW
+1 
-10 YVATATEEQIRLYEV
+10 
-25 VMVSGKPPRHS
+25 MVSGKPPRHS

-49 KDVTDVSAAKPS
+49 KDVTDVSATKPS
-61 TTPTD
+61 TPAD
-66 TTTTSTSSEA
+66 TTATSAASDA
-76 KPAPEPKVSEA
+76 KPVMEPSTPGPV
-87 IKPATVA
+87 KPATSA
-94 TESVKAE
+94 ADSAKAE

-107 DQPAKP
+107 DQPTKS

-119 NVGKHAASG
+119 NVGKPQDASG
-128 KDEAPPKPDSTIKQ
+128 KDEGPAKTDATVKQ

-151 AATSTSSAAS
+151 AGTTSSAAS
-161 SSTAD
+161 SSAAD
-166 SAKGTSGTLGKDAP
+166 SAKATSSTFGKDAP
-180 KTDPFKPQTTTSTTS
+180 KSEPFKPQTTSSTSS
-195 SASSAGKP
+195 SASSASKP
-203 SAAATSSSRDPK
+203 SAATTSPSRDAKP
-215 SQGNSGLIAAGIV
+215 QGNSGLIAAGIV

-237 GSMQYAGFLPS
+237 GSMQYAGVLPS
-248 SSTGGGSSD
+248 SSADSGSST
-257 ELATLKSQVAS
+257 ELAALKSQVAS
-268 LQQQMAEAPKAQ
+268 LQQQIAQAPKGQ
-280 TSDTSALEQRIAAL
+280 TADTSALEQRLAAL

-308 SQLENTVSTL
+308 SQLETTVSTL
-318 QSGRATDDQ
+318 QSERAAEDQ

-407 RFPDVANAMLAALRP
+407 RFPDVANAMLTALRP
-422 TDPNQGIIDRLA
+422 TDPNEGIIDRLA
-434 DSAMSL
+434 NSAMSL
-440 VKVRPVGNVE
+440 VKVRPVGNVD

-466 NGDLKGAALEWDSL
+466 NGDLKGAALEWDAL

>member
-1 MRPRLPQRW
+1 
-10 YVATATEEQIRLYEV
+10 
-25 VMVSGKPPRHS
+25 MVSGKPPRHS

-49 KDVTDVSAAKPS
+49 KDVTDVSATKPS
-61 TTPTD
+61 TPADMTA
-66 TTTTSTSSEA
+66 TSASSDA
-76 KPAPEPKVSEA
+76 KPVTEPGTPEPV
-87 IKPATVA
+87 KPATGVA
-94 TESVKAE
+94 DSVKAE

-107 DQPAKP
+107 DQPTKS

-119 NVGKHAASG
+119 NVGKPQDAFG
-128 KDEAPPKPDSTIKQ
+128 KDEGPATTDATVKQ

-151 AATSTSSAAS
+151 AGTTSSAAS
-161 SSTAD
+161 SSAAD
-166 SAKGTSGTLGKDAP
+166 SAKTTSSTFGKDAP
-180 KTDPFKPQTTTSTTS
+180 KSEPFKPQTTSSTSS
-195 SASSAGKP
+195 SASSASKP
-203 SAAATSSSRDPK
+203 SAATTSTSRDAKP
-215 SQGNSGLIAAGIV
+215 QGNSGLIAAGIV

-237 GSMQYAGFLPS
+237 GSMQYAGVLPS
-248 SSTGGGSSD
+248 SSTDSGSST
-257 ELATLKSQVAS
+257 ELAALKSQVAS
-268 LQQQMAEAPKAQ
+268 LQQQIAQAPKGQ
-280 TSDTSALEQRIAAL
+280 TADTSALEQRLAAL

-308 SQLENTVSTL
+308 SQLETTVSTL
-318 QSGRATDDQ
+318 QSERAAEDQ

-376 TLSKVTP
+376 TLFKVTP

-407 RFPDVANAMLAALRP
+407 RFPDVANAMLTALRP
-422 TDPNQGIIDRLA
+422 TDPNEGIFDRLA
-434 DSAMSL
+434 NSAMSL

-466 NGDLKGAALEWDSL
+466 NGDLKGAALEWDAL